1 MLRCVHRAWSHPSS
15 AAGGDMQPASEGGI
29 KEPWAALSTMA
40 EALACGYQ
48 VRPVCDEEAVMSGVQ
63 RLAMASM
70 AAALMGV
77 VLQASVRADAASD
90 ETMSNVRRALERLP
104 YYGVFDFL
112 AFNVQNDVV
121 VLRGYAHRPALKREA
136 EEIVRRATKLDIS
149 NQMEVLPASSHDD
162 RIRWDTFQQIYTDA
176 IADKYVKGGAMRA
189 RYELLDMIRF
199 PGMEPYGTYPVHI
212 IVKHRRLA
220 LIGVVDNETDKAV
233 ILTRARHVGATR
245 GVEDLVMVRP
255 S

>member
-1 MLRCVHRAWSHPSS
+1 MAVALQPSVGVN
-15 AAGGDMQPASEGGI
+15 AAG
-29 KEPWAALSTMA
+29 
-40 EALACGYQ
+40 
-48 VRPVCDEEAVMSGVQ
+48 DEVM
-63 RLAMASM
+63 
-70 AAALMGV
+70 
-77 VLQASVRADAASD
+77 
-90 ETMSNVRRALERLP
+90 TKVRRALERLP

-121 VLRGYAHRPALKREA
+121 FLRGYAHRPALKREA
-136 EEIVRRATKLDIS
+136 EEIVGRATTLDIS
-149 NQMEVLPASSHDD
+149 NQIEVLPSSGYDD
-162 RIRWDTFQQIYTDA
+162 RIRWAAYQQIYTDA
-176 IADKYVKGGAMRA
+176 IGDRYVSGGNMRA

-212 IVKHRRLA
+212 IVRHRRLA

-233 ILTRARHVGATR
+233 ILTRARHVGGTS